1 MWGEW
6 EMTVA
11 SIIRDK
17 GNTIISVRPE
27 TPLMELVE
35 TIASRRI
42 GAVLVLDDTGVLA
55 GIVSERDVVKALAAK
70 GPELHKVNAG
80 DVMTANVTT
89 VTPTTTINEAMELM
103 DRGYFRHLPVLDKG
117 ALVGIVS
124 VRDVV
129 RAKIDHH
136 VEENQTLV
144 SYINNRV

>member
-1 MWGEW
+1 
-6 EMTVA
+6 MTVA
-11 SIIRDK
+11 TILRKK

-27 TPLMELVE
+27 IPLMELVE

-42 GAVLVLDDTGVLA
+42 GAVLVLDDSGSLA

-70 GPELHKVNAG
+70 GPELHKVSAG

-89 VTPTTTINEAMELM
+89 VTPATTINEAMELM

-117 ALVGIVS
+117 ELLGIIS

-136 VEENQTLV
+136 VEENETLV